1 MVRCA
6 EFGVAV
12 VALVVFALFHNAVDA
27 AQHLAIVH
35 LIGHL
40 KFVIRHINV
49 AAQLREREV
58 LFVRV
63 FDVDVNFFHSGIA
76 FVYFIA

>member
-6 EFGVAV
+6 ELCVAV
-12 VALVVFALFHNAVDA
+12 VALVVFATFHNALDA
-27 AQHLAIVH
+27 AQILADI
-35 LIGHL
+35 LTIDL
-40 KFVIRHINV
+40 QIVIRHINV